1 MIRGTAAKNVRRKS
15 AIERIE
21 RNIEAYNRLIPT
33 LNKSNE
39 DDAKEIKKLES
50 KLKAHKL
57 TIENTNRALKR
68 T

>member
-21 RNIEAYNRLIPT
+21 RNVETYNRLIPA

-39 DDAKEIKKLES
+39 DDVKEIKKLEG

-57 TIENTNRALKR
+57 TIENTMKALKKS
-68 T
+68 

>member
-21 RNIEAYNRLIPT
+21 RNVEAYNRLIPA

-39 DDAKEIKKLES
+39 DDVKEIKKLEG

-57 TIENTNRALKR
+57 TIENTMKALKKS
-68 T
+68 